1 MTHEHSYEIA
11 LLQKKIELAIENSD
25 FQQLATLSSKLEKIV
40 LSLDEDEQY
49 KASVTRQELDT
60 LQSLLINVNKY
71 QQETS
76 LKFKDYTLKV
86 SQKRKMHQAYKQ

>member
-1 MTHEHSYEIA
+1 MYQHSNEI
-11 LLQKKIELAIENSD
+11 LSLQEKIELAIDNSD
-25 FQQLATLSSKLEKIV
+25 FEQLATLSSKLEKIV

>member
-1 MTHEHSYEIA
+1 MSLFLEN
-11 LLQKKIELAIENSD
+11 LQKKIELAIENSN
-25 FQQLATLSSKLEKIV
+25 FEHLATLSSELERIV
-40 LSLDEDEQY
+40 LSLDGDEQY
-49 KASVTRQELDT
+49 KATITQKELEV
-60 LQSLLINVNKY
+60 LKILLLNVAKY

>member
-1 MTHEHSYEIA
+1 MAHEHLQEIE
-11 LLQKKIELAIENSD
+11 LLQKKIELAIENSN
-25 FQQLATLSSKLEKIV
+25 FEHLANLSTELERIV

-49 KASVTRQELDT
+49 KATITQKELDT
-60 LQSLLINVNKY
+60 LQRLLLSVDKY

-86 SQKRKMHQAYKQ
+86 SQKRRMHQAYKQ